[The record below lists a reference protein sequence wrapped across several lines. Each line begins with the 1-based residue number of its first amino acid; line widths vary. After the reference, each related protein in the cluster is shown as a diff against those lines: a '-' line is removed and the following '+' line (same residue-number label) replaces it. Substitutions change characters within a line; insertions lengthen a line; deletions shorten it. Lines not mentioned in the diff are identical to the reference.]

1 MNELILAPLVG
12 SDPLNTTLYHS
23 DSLDS
28 HNTKR
33 LSGIQV
39 IDILFREA
47 CYVIHD

>member
-1 MNELILAPLVG
+1 VNELILAPLLG
-12 SDPLNTTLYHS
+12 SDPLKTTLCYS

-28 HNTKR
+28 DNIKR

-39 IDILFREA
+39 IDILFQEA